1 MITAMADAA
10 SPSRRVA
17 LIALVAALAIA
28 CQPSGSPAP
37 SLSAGASAS
46 SQASAAASP
55 TPTPGPPNIVWTN
68 QTFAGTVTA
77 VGADQGQFVAVGGTP
92 AGLSAWTSADGAA
105 WTAHSVPTPTA
116 AQLGLD
122 PIFGAPQPDPS
133 MMGRMARFDDT
144 LLSFGT
150 YFGPI
155 DFLRPVG
162 WRTTDVITWEFV
174 ESTNAFFTG
183 GYGVMDLVGSDQEL
197 VALNRG
203 FADFQGGTW
212 RWTPA
217 TSWVQTTP
225 GTGNF
230 QNSGANINDAVWADG
245 LFVAVG
251 HRNVGSMATSWVS
264 TDGQSWAESPAA
276 PALAGGIMRS
286 VAGAPGGGFVAVGDV
301 AGSPTAWTSADG
313 LTWSSVALL
322 GGGGTAVHGLVALDS
337 GLLAIGEAGAGMLT
351 WTSADGTTW
360 LPGPVLAGT
369 VVRHEYEQGGGETL
383 AVNGDTV
390 ALFVRTGVDPTFQ
403 TVLWL
408 GQVQP

>member
-1 MITAMADAA
+1 MAGRT
-10 SPSRRVA
+10 SPRRRVA
-17 LIALVAALAIA
+17 LAAIATALAVA
-28 CQPSGSPAP
+28 CQPSGSPAASGSP
-37 SLSAGASAS
+37 GASLSGAPSTV
-46 SQASAAASP
+46 ASP
-55 TPTPGPPNIVWTN
+55 TLTPGPPNIVWTD
-68 QTFAGTVTA
+68 QPFAGTVTA
-77 VGADQGQFVAVGGTP
+77 VTADLGQFVAVGGSP
-92 AGLSAWTSADGAA
+92 ASLSAWTSVDGTA
-105 WTAHSVPTPTA
+105 WAPHSVPTPTA

-133 MMGRMARFDDT
+133 MMGRMARFGDT

-150 YFGPI
+150 FYGPI

-162 WRTTDVITWEFV
+162 WRTTDVMTWEFI
-174 ESTNAFFTG
+174 ESTNDFFTT
-183 GYGVMDLVGSDQEL
+183 GYGVMDLVGSGQEL

-230 QNSGANINDAVWADG
+230 QNSGANIHDAVWANG
-245 LFVAVG
+245 VFVAVG
-251 HRNVGSMATSWVS
+251 NRNASSAAASWVS
-264 TDGQSWAESPAA
+264 SDGQSWAESPSA

-286 VAGAPGGGFVAVGDV
+286 VAGALGGGFVAVGDI
-301 AGSPTAWTSADG
+301 AGMPTAWTSADG
-313 LTWSSVALL
+313 LTWFSVALP
-322 GGGGTAVHGLVALDS
+322 GGAGTAVHGLITLDS
-337 GLLAIGEAGAGMLT
+337 SLLAIGEAGAGMLT
-351 WTSADGTTW
+351 WTSADGTFW
-360 LPGPVLAGT
+360 QAGPTLAGT

-390 ALFVRTGVDPTFQ
+390 AFFVRTGVDPTFQ